1 MMALLADKA
10 VLSFDKL
17 FRMAAA
23 WAVLLSVLGPGRPL
37 VTFQRILAYLAI
49 PHDWVQAP
57 EEWIAQRQALV
68 LSFAIT
74 LLVLA
79 LAACLGDGKDL
90 DVWRGASSA
99 LFAAALLAQVGIP
112 ILLTLVAFVVRIFF
126 ERGYRGRAGVVE
138 SYAHALFAAFIPV
151 LWLVSRPSA
160 R

>member
-1 MMALLADKA
+1 MALLADKA

-23 WAVLLSVLGPGRPL
+23 WAVLLSLGPGRPL
-37 VTFQRILAYLAI
+37 TTFQRILSYLAI

-68 LSFAIT
+68 LGFAMT

-99 LFAAALLAQVGIP
+99 LFAAALLDQVGFTIW
-112 ILLTLVAFVVRIFF
+112 LTLVAFVVRIFL
-126 ERGYRGRAGVVE
+126 ERGNRGRAGVVE
-138 SYAHALFAAFIPV
+138 SYIHALFAATIPV
-151 LWLVSRPSA
+151 LWMLGRPSA